1 MNLIEKTIFV
11 NSHSKEVIVEIAIYK
26 AEVGYYIL
34 RRKNAT
40 VTGVIRIDLND
51 TIDYYNTELNET
63 KKGLQKMEIIYEIRN

>member
-1 MNLIEKTIFV
+1 MVLISNAIFI

-40 VTGVIRIDLND
+40 VTGVIRISKDD
-51 TIDYYNTELNET
+51 AIEYYNDELIGT
-63 KKGLQKMEIIYEIRN
+63 KKGLTAMNIIYEIRN

>member
-1 MNLIEKTIFV
+1 MNLIEKTIFI

-40 VTGVIRIDLND
+40 VTGVIRISKDD
-51 TIDYYNTELNET
+51 AIEYYNNELKET
-63 KKGLQKMEIIYEIRN
+63 RYVLQKMEIIYEIRN